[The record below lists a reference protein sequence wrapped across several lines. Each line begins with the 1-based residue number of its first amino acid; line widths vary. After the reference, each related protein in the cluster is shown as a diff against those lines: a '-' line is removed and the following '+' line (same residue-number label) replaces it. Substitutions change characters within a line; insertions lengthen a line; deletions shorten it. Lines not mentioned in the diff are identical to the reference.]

1 MIRAVVRY
9 ADEKG
14 APPPE
19 LSRFFKWRTWG
30 VLPRAGGTDDQRAGE
45 LDRMLA
51 CANSYDVWKLHKQGK
66 LKNMTPDQ
74 IKMLKELTDLG

>member
-1 MIRAVVRY
+1 MIRAVLRY
-9 ADEKG
+9 ADAQG
-14 APPPE
+14 ATPPE

-51 CANSYDVWKLHKQGK
+51 CANAYDVWKLHKQGK
-66 LKNMTPDQ
+66 LKNMTPEQ